1 MGEIVVGVD
10 GSDSSRQAL
19 DWAVRQAEVSGADL
33 VVVRD
38 WRDPMFGGPGFSAM
52 YETDLILSD
61 AKAELDAIAFDVHEA
76 HPGVHVGTVLLD
88 GSPAAS
94 LVKRADAADLLVVG
108 SRGKGGF
115 LGLELGSVS
124 AKVARRSAVPV
135 VVVRGEHDRS
145 SCDEVVVGVDGSS
158 CSRRALRWA
167 ADWAKAHDK
176 QLVVLMAWNYLD
188 PQGPD
193 GSISFDP
200 EYDDEKAAAALD
212 QIVADV
218 LDGRPNPRIRTETV
232 CELPARAV
240 LDRAKGA
247 CLVVVGR
254 HGTSRWAPPELGA
267 TALQVLHHAACPVAV
282 VPEAHRPHE
291 HADA

>member
-19 DWAVRQAEVSGADL
+19 EWAAREAEVRGADL
-33 VVVRD
+33 VIVKN

-61 AKAELDAIAFDVHEA
+61 AKAQLEALASDVHDA
-76 HPGVHVGTVLLD
+76 HPEVHVGSVLLD

-94 LVKRADAADLLVVG
+94 LVKRGDVADLLVVG
-108 SRGKGGF
+108 SRGNGGF

-124 AKVARRSAVPV
+124 AKVARRSVVPV

-145 SCDEVVVGVDGSS
+145 AGSEVVVGVDGSS
-158 CSRRALRWA
+158 CSRQALRWA
-167 ADWAKAHDK
+167 ADWARAHDK
-176 QLVVLMAWNYLD
+176 ELVVLMAWNYLD

-193 GSISFDP
+193 GPVPFDP
-200 EYDDEKAAAALD
+200 EYDGERAAAVLD

-218 LDGRPNPRIRTETV
+218 LDGRPNPRISTETV

-240 LDRAKGA
+240 LQRAADA

-254 HGTSRWAPPELGA
+254 HGVSHWSLPELGA
-267 TALQVLHHAACPVAV
+267 TAIQILHHAACPVAV
-282 VPEAHRPHE
+282 IPEAHRADE
-291 HADA
+291 HADT